1 MIGYVPEPNYVG
13 QAPLVENYD
22 PSFGFMLKQGAKKM
36 FSDMSILLPAS
47 MADVAISEM
56 RGGKITE
63 EEYKDSEFFDPQI
76 KWDDSFTEAK
86 ARLLKD
92 RMDAEREYAYYLEQ
106 AQDFT
111 DYIAFYGGVIAGA
124 VPDPLN
130 YIPLLGQFD
139 KPRRALQYAGM
150 GARSSR
156 ALLGAA
162 DAALLT
168 TLASPLLMAERASY
182 QQKYDAQ
189 DVLFDIG
196 IATGLGGGFGA
207 LFGRVKPED
216 SYPGRI
222 PTLEEARAY
231 DPDVPS
237 TITDPPGQLQQFI
250 ERVPPENRANAV
262 RKGLLQQRAGKPI
275 DVSAEMQPV
284 VSSDD
289 VRQSLYLNETARLE
303 AIKGSLKD
311 SQIINSDGDPMVMYH
326 GSGREIKAFSKQ
338 NNRGGLIYFTPNAD
352 EASGY
357 AASKGSLETKT
368 DFQILAEE
376 FPGVFDVKTGKV
388 LDVKKLRKALDE
400 KDFNYLNAE
409 DISKEAKANKNSF
422 AKQFE
427 LLYESNFKGDNVLP
441 VYINA
446 KKVLGTKNSPTMK
459 WQEAEKLGASHFT
472 KQGYDG
478 VWIQESGK
486 QKPSLAIFDPRIVKS
501 IYNPG
506 ELNFQKNQLLD
517 DLVPDY
523 TVAKLE
529 EPEPLVDE
537 VIAAIEKQSDEELDA
552 GIRELETQNLLK
564 EEDAR
569 ALARDEDLTTEQS
582 NREIEQYNGNLIF
595 CLMRNG

>member
-63 EEYKDSEFFDPQI
+63 EEYKESEFFDPQI

-216 SYPGRI
+216 SYPGKI

-237 TITDPPGQLQQFI
+237 SITDPPGQLQQFI

-262 RKGLLQQRAGKPI
+262 RKALLQQRTGRPI

-284 VSSDD
+284 IS
-289 VRQSLYLNETARLE
+289 
-303 AIKGSLKD
+303 
-311 SQIINSDGDPMVMYH
+311 GDEV
-326 GSGREIKAFSKQ
+326 KQ
-338 NNRGGLIYFTPNAD
+338 TR
-352 EASGY
+352 
-357 AASKGSLETKT
+357 
-368 DFQILAEE
+368 LAELEKRFEEQDNLTSEE
-376 FPGVFDVKTGKV
+376 FSEMQR
-388 LDVKKLRKALDE
+388 LAYE
-400 KDFNYLNAE
+400 IE
-409 DISKEAKANKNSF
+409 
-422 AKQFE
+422 E
-427 LLYESNFKGDNVLP
+427 L
-441 VYINA
+441 
-446 KKVLGTKNSPTMK
+446 T
-459 WQEAEKLGASHFT
+459 
-472 KQGYDG
+472 
-478 VWIQESGK
+478 
-486 QKPSLAIFDPRIVKS
+486 
-501 IYNPG
+501 
-506 ELNFQKNQLLD
+506 
-517 DLVPDY
+517 PDY

-552 GIRELETQNLLK
+552 GIRELEAQNLLK
-564 EEDAR
+564 DDDAKELGR
-569 ALARDEDLTTEQS
+569 LEDLTTEQA
-582 NREIEQYNGNLIF
+582 NREIEEYYANVSY
-595 CLMRNG
+595 CVMRNG

>member
-63 EEYKDSEFFDPQI
+63 EEYKESEFFDPQI

-262 RKGLLQQRAGKPI
+262 RKALLQQRAGKPI

-284 VSSDD
+284 IS
-289 VRQSLYLNETARLE
+289 
-303 AIKGSLKD
+303 
-311 SQIINSDGDPMVMYH
+311 GDEV
-326 GSGREIKAFSKQ
+326 KQ
-338 NNRGGLIYFTPNAD
+338 TR
-352 EASGY
+352 
-357 AASKGSLETKT
+357 
-368 DFQILAEE
+368 LAELEKRFEEQDNLTSEE
-376 FPGVFDVKTGKV
+376 FSEMQRLAYEV
-388 LDVKKLRKALDE
+388 E
-400 KDFNYLNAE
+400 
-409 DISKEAKANKNSF
+409 
-422 AKQFE
+422 E
-427 LLYESNFKGDNVLP
+427 L
-441 VYINA
+441 
-446 KKVLGTKNSPTMK
+446 T
-459 WQEAEKLGASHFT
+459 
-472 KQGYDG
+472 
-478 VWIQESGK
+478 
-486 QKPSLAIFDPRIVKS
+486 
-501 IYNPG
+501 
-506 ELNFQKNQLLD
+506 
-517 DLVPDY
+517 PDY

-552 GIRELETQNLLK
+552 GIRELDAQRLLK
-564 EEDAR
+564 EEDAK

-582 NREIEQYNGNLIF
+582 NREIEQYNGDLIF

>member
-189 DVLFDIG
+189 NVLFDIG

-262 RKGLLQQRAGKPI
+262 RKGLLQQRLGKPI

-284 VSSDD
+284 VRSDD

-446 KKVLGTKNSPTMK
+446 KKVLGTRNSPAMK

-478 VWIQESGK
+478 VWIQESGN

-537 VIAAIEKQSDEELDA
+537 VIAAIEKQSDEELDN
-552 GIRELETQNLLK
+552 GIRELEAQNLLK

-582 NREIEQYNGNLIF
+582 NREIEQYNGDLIF

>member
-63 EEYKDSEFFDPQI
+63 EEYKESEFFDPQI

-168 TLASPLLMAERASY
+168 TLASPLLMSERASY

-262 RKGLLQQRAGKPI
+262 RKGLLQQRLGKPI

-284 VSSDD
+284 IS
-289 VRQSLYLNETARLE
+289 
-303 AIKGSLKD
+303 
-311 SQIINSDGDPMVMYH
+311 GDEV
-326 GSGREIKAFSKQ
+326 KQ
-338 NNRGGLIYFTPNAD
+338 TR
-352 EASGY
+352 
-357 AASKGSLETKT
+357 
-368 DFQILAEE
+368 LAELEKRFEEQDNLTSEE
-376 FPGVFDVKTGKV
+376 FSEMQRLAYEV
-388 LDVKKLRKALDE
+388 E
-400 KDFNYLNAE
+400 
-409 DISKEAKANKNSF
+409 
-422 AKQFE
+422 E
-427 LLYESNFKGDNVLP
+427 L
-441 VYINA
+441 
-446 KKVLGTKNSPTMK
+446 T
-459 WQEAEKLGASHFT
+459 
-472 KQGYDG
+472 
-478 VWIQESGK
+478 
-486 QKPSLAIFDPRIVKS
+486 
-501 IYNPG
+501 
-506 ELNFQKNQLLD
+506 
-517 DLVPDY
+517 PDY

-537 VIAAIEKQSDEELDA
+537 VIAAIEKQSDEELDS
-552 GIRELETQNLLK
+552 GIRELEAQNLLK

-582 NREIEQYNGNLIF
+582 NREIEQYNGDLIF

>member
-139 KPRRALQYAGM
+139 KPRRALQYAGI

-196 IATGLGGGFGA
+196 IATGLGGGLGA
-207 LFGRVKPED
+207 LLGRVKPED

-262 RKGLLQQRAGKPI
+262 RKALLQQRAGKPI

-284 VSSDD
+284 ISG
-289 VRQSLYLNETARLE
+289 NE
-303 AIKGSLKD
+303 
-311 SQIINSDGDPMVMYH
+311 V
-326 GSGREIKAFSKQ
+326 KQ
-338 NNRGGLIYFTPNAD
+338 TR
-352 EASGY
+352 
-357 AASKGSLETKT
+357 
-368 DFQILAEE
+368 LAELEKRFEEQDNLTSEE
-376 FPGVFDVKTGKV
+376 FSEMQRLAYEV
-388 LDVKKLRKALDE
+388 E
-400 KDFNYLNAE
+400 
-409 DISKEAKANKNSF
+409 
-422 AKQFE
+422 E
-427 LLYESNFKGDNVLP
+427 L
-441 VYINA
+441 
-446 KKVLGTKNSPTMK
+446 T
-459 WQEAEKLGASHFT
+459 
-472 KQGYDG
+472 
-478 VWIQESGK
+478 
-486 QKPSLAIFDPRIVKS
+486 
-501 IYNPG
+501 
-506 ELNFQKNQLLD
+506 
-517 DLVPDY
+517 PDY

-582 NREIEQYNGNLIF
+582 NREIEQYNGDLIF

>member
-262 RKGLLQQRAGKPI
+262 RKALLQQRAGKPI

-284 VSSDD
+284 IS
-289 VRQSLYLNETARLE
+289 
-303 AIKGSLKD
+303 
-311 SQIINSDGDPMVMYH
+311 GDEV
-326 GSGREIKAFSKQ
+326 KQ
-338 NNRGGLIYFTPNAD
+338 TR
-352 EASGY
+352 
-357 AASKGSLETKT
+357 
-368 DFQILAEE
+368 LAELEKRFEEQDNLTSEE
-376 FPGVFDVKTGKV
+376 FSEMQRLAYEV
-388 LDVKKLRKALDE
+388 E
-400 KDFNYLNAE
+400 
-409 DISKEAKANKNSF
+409 
-422 AKQFE
+422 E
-427 LLYESNFKGDNVLP
+427 L
-441 VYINA
+441 
-446 KKVLGTKNSPTMK
+446 T
-459 WQEAEKLGASHFT
+459 
-472 KQGYDG
+472 
-478 VWIQESGK
+478 
-486 QKPSLAIFDPRIVKS
+486 
-501 IYNPG
+501 
-506 ELNFQKNQLLD
+506 
-517 DLVPDY
+517 PDY

-552 GIRELETQNLLK
+552 GIRELDAQKLLK

-582 NREIEQYNGNLIF
+582 NREIEQYNGDLIF

>member
-63 EEYKDSEFFDPQI
+63 EEYKESEFFDPQI

-168 TLASPLLMAERASY
+168 TLASPLLMSERASY

-262 RKGLLQQRAGKPI
+262 RKALLQQRAGKPI

-284 VSSDD
+284 IS
-289 VRQSLYLNETARLE
+289 
-303 AIKGSLKD
+303 
-311 SQIINSDGDPMVMYH
+311 GDEV
-326 GSGREIKAFSKQ
+326 KQ
-338 NNRGGLIYFTPNAD
+338 TR
-352 EASGY
+352 
-357 AASKGSLETKT
+357 
-368 DFQILAEE
+368 LAELEKRFEEQDNLTSEE
-376 FPGVFDVKTGKV
+376 FSEMQRLAYEV
-388 LDVKKLRKALDE
+388 E
-400 KDFNYLNAE
+400 
-409 DISKEAKANKNSF
+409 
-422 AKQFE
+422 E
-427 LLYESNFKGDNVLP
+427 L
-441 VYINA
+441 
-446 KKVLGTKNSPTMK
+446 T
-459 WQEAEKLGASHFT
+459 
-472 KQGYDG
+472 
-478 VWIQESGK
+478 
-486 QKPSLAIFDPRIVKS
+486 
-501 IYNPG
+501 
-506 ELNFQKNQLLD
+506 
-517 DLVPDY
+517 PDY

-537 VIAAIEKQSDEELDA
+537 VIAAIEKQSDEELDS
-552 GIRELETQNLLK
+552 GIRELEAQNLLK

-569 ALARDEDLTTEQS
+569 ALARDEDLTTEQ
-582 NREIEQYNGNLIF
+582 
-595 CLMRNG
+595 

>member
-1 MIGYVPEPNYVG
+1 
-13 QAPLVENYD
+13 
-22 PSFGFMLKQGAKKM
+22 
-36 FSDMSILLPAS
+36 
-47 MADVAISEM
+47 
-56 RGGKITE
+56 
-63 EEYKDSEFFDPQI
+63 
-76 KWDDSFTEAK
+76 
-86 ARLLKD
+86 
-92 RMDAEREYAYYLEQ
+92 
-106 AQDFT
+106 
-111 DYIAFYGGVIAGA
+111 
-124 VPDPLN
+124 
-130 YIPLLGQFD
+130 
-139 KPRRALQYAGM
+139 
-150 GARSSR
+150 
-156 ALLGAA
+156 
-162 DAALLT
+162 
-168 TLASPLLMAERASY
+168 
-182 QQKYDAQ
+182 
-189 DVLFDIG
+189 
-196 IATGLGGGFGA
+196 

-262 RKGLLQQRAGKPI
+262 RKGLLQQRLGKPI

-284 VSSDD
+284 VRSDD

-446 KKVLGTKNSPTMK
+446 KKVLGTRNSPAMK

-478 VWIQESGK
+478 VWIQESGN

-537 VIAAIEKQSDEELDA
+537 VIAAIEKQSDEELDN
-552 GIRELETQNLLK
+552 GIRELEAQNLLK

-582 NREIEQYNGNLIF
+582 NREIEQYNGDLIF

>member
-63 EEYKDSEFFDPQI
+63 EEYKESEFFDPQI

-262 RKGLLQQRAGKPI
+262 RKALLQQRAGKPI

-284 VSSDD
+284 IS
-289 VRQSLYLNETARLE
+289 
-303 AIKGSLKD
+303 
-311 SQIINSDGDPMVMYH
+311 GDEV
-326 GSGREIKAFSKQ
+326 KQ
-338 NNRGGLIYFTPNAD
+338 TR
-352 EASGY
+352 
-357 AASKGSLETKT
+357 
-368 DFQILAEE
+368 LAELEKRFEEQDNLTSEE
-376 FPGVFDVKTGKV
+376 FSEMQRLAYEV
-388 LDVKKLRKALDE
+388 E
-400 KDFNYLNAE
+400 
-409 DISKEAKANKNSF
+409 
-422 AKQFE
+422 E
-427 LLYESNFKGDNVLP
+427 L
-441 VYINA
+441 
-446 KKVLGTKNSPTMK
+446 T
-459 WQEAEKLGASHFT
+459 
-472 KQGYDG
+472 
-478 VWIQESGK
+478 
-486 QKPSLAIFDPRIVKS
+486 
-501 IYNPG
+501 
-506 ELNFQKNQLLD
+506 
-517 DLVPDY
+517 PDY

>member
-262 RKGLLQQRAGKPI
+262 RKALLQQRAGKPI

-284 VSSDD
+284 ISGDEVKQT
-289 VRQSLYLNETARLE
+289 RFAELE
-303 AIKGSLKD
+303 KRFEEQENLTS
-311 SQIINSDGDPMVMYH
+311 
-326 GSGREIKAFSKQ
+326 
-338 NNRGGLIYFTPNAD
+338 
-352 EASGY
+352 
-357 AASKGSLETKT
+357 
-368 DFQILAEE
+368 EE
-376 FPGVFDVKTGKV
+376 FSEMQRLAYEV
-388 LDVKKLRKALDE
+388 E
-400 KDFNYLNAE
+400 
-409 DISKEAKANKNSF
+409 
-422 AKQFE
+422 E
-427 LLYESNFKGDNVLP
+427 L
-441 VYINA
+441 
-446 KKVLGTKNSPTMK
+446 T
-459 WQEAEKLGASHFT
+459 
-472 KQGYDG
+472 
-478 VWIQESGK
+478 
-486 QKPSLAIFDPRIVKS
+486 
-501 IYNPG
+501 
-506 ELNFQKNQLLD
+506 
-517 DLVPDY
+517 PDY

-537 VIAAIEKQSDEELDA
+537 FIAAIEKQSDAELDS

-582 NREIEQYNGNLIF
+582 NREIEQYNGDLIF

>member
-262 RKGLLQQRAGKPI
+262 RKALLQQRAGKPI

-284 VSSDD
+284 ISG
-289 VRQSLYLNETARLE
+289 NEVKQTRFAELE
-303 AIKGSLKD
+303 KRFEEQENLTS
-311 SQIINSDGDPMVMYH
+311 
-326 GSGREIKAFSKQ
+326 
-338 NNRGGLIYFTPNAD
+338 
-352 EASGY
+352 
-357 AASKGSLETKT
+357 
-368 DFQILAEE
+368 EE
-376 FPGVFDVKTGKV
+376 FSEMQRLAYEV
-388 LDVKKLRKALDE
+388 E
-400 KDFNYLNAE
+400 
-409 DISKEAKANKNSF
+409 
-422 AKQFE
+422 E
-427 LLYESNFKGDNVLP
+427 L
-441 VYINA
+441 
-446 KKVLGTKNSPTMK
+446 T
-459 WQEAEKLGASHFT
+459 
-472 KQGYDG
+472 
-478 VWIQESGK
+478 
-486 QKPSLAIFDPRIVKS
+486 
-501 IYNPG
+501 
-506 ELNFQKNQLLD
+506 
-517 DLVPDY
+517 PDY

-537 VIAAIEKQSDEELDA
+537 FIAAIEKQSDAELDS

-582 NREIEQYNGNLIF
+582 NREIEQYNGDLIF

>member
-63 EEYKDSEFFDPQI
+63 EEYKESEFFDPQI

-139 KPRRALQYAGM
+139 KPRRALQYAGI

-168 TLASPLLMAERASY
+168 TLASPLLMSERASY

-196 IATGLGGGFGA
+196 IATGLGGGLGA

-262 RKGLLQQRAGKPI
+262 RKGLLQQRTGRPI

-284 VSSDD
+284 LKYPEEWMTPEATSI
-289 VRQSLYLNETARLE
+289 RGRLQELNKKDKLTPDEVTEIEYETARL
-303 AIKGSLKD
+303 
-311 SQIINSDGDPMVMYH
+311 
-326 GSGREIKAFSKQ
+326 KQ
-338 NNRGGLIYFTPNAD
+338 
-352 EASGY
+352 
-357 AASKGSLETKT
+357 LEERFRQED
-368 DFQILAEE
+368 DF
-376 FPGVFDVKTGKV
+376 
-388 LDVKKLRKALDE
+388 
-400 KDFNYLNAE
+400 
-409 DISKEAKANKNSF
+409 
-422 AKQFE
+422 
-427 LLYESNFKGDNVLP
+427 
-441 VYINA
+441 
-446 KKVLGTKNSPTMK
+446 
-459 WQEAEKLGASHFT
+459 
-472 KQGYDG
+472 
-478 VWIQESGK
+478 
-486 QKPSLAIFDPRIVKS
+486 
-501 IYNPG
+501 
-506 ELNFQKNQLLD
+506 
-517 DLVPDY
+517 VPDY

-552 GIRELETQNLLK
+552 GIRELDAQRLLK
-564 EEDAR
+564 EEDAK

-582 NREIEQYNGNLIF
+582 NREIEQYNGDLIF

>member
-262 RKGLLQQRAGKPI
+262 RKALLQQRAGKPI

-284 VSSDD
+284 IS
-289 VRQSLYLNETARLE
+289 
-303 AIKGSLKD
+303 
-311 SQIINSDGDPMVMYH
+311 GDEV
-326 GSGREIKAFSKQ
+326 KQ
-338 NNRGGLIYFTPNAD
+338 TR
-352 EASGY
+352 
-357 AASKGSLETKT
+357 
-368 DFQILAEE
+368 LAELEKRFEEQENLTSEE
-376 FPGVFDVKTGKV
+376 FSEMQRLAYEV
-388 LDVKKLRKALDE
+388 E
-400 KDFNYLNAE
+400 
-409 DISKEAKANKNSF
+409 
-422 AKQFE
+422 E
-427 LLYESNFKGDNVLP
+427 L
-441 VYINA
+441 
-446 KKVLGTKNSPTMK
+446 T
-459 WQEAEKLGASHFT
+459 
-472 KQGYDG
+472 
-478 VWIQESGK
+478 
-486 QKPSLAIFDPRIVKS
+486 
-501 IYNPG
+501 
-506 ELNFQKNQLLD
+506 
-517 DLVPDY
+517 PDY

-537 VIAAIEKQSDEELDA
+537 VIAAIEKQSDEELDS

-582 NREIEQYNGNLIF
+582 NREIEQYNGDLIF

>member
-262 RKGLLQQRAGKPI
+262 RKALLQQRAGKPI

-284 VSSDD
+284 IS
-289 VRQSLYLNETARLE
+289 
-303 AIKGSLKD
+303 
-311 SQIINSDGDPMVMYH
+311 GDEV
-326 GSGREIKAFSKQ
+326 KQ
-338 NNRGGLIYFTPNAD
+338 TR
-352 EASGY
+352 
-357 AASKGSLETKT
+357 
-368 DFQILAEE
+368 LAELEKRFEEQENLTSEE
-376 FPGVFDVKTGKV
+376 FSEMQRLAYEV
-388 LDVKKLRKALDE
+388 E
-400 KDFNYLNAE
+400 
-409 DISKEAKANKNSF
+409 
-422 AKQFE
+422 E
-427 LLYESNFKGDNVLP
+427 L
-441 VYINA
+441 
-446 KKVLGTKNSPTMK
+446 T
-459 WQEAEKLGASHFT
+459 
-472 KQGYDG
+472 
-478 VWIQESGK
+478 
-486 QKPSLAIFDPRIVKS
+486 
-501 IYNPG
+501 
-506 ELNFQKNQLLD
+506 
-517 DLVPDY
+517 PDY

-552 GIRELETQNLLK
+552 GIRELDAQRLLK

>member
-262 RKGLLQQRAGKPI
+262 RKALLQQRAGRPI

-284 VSSDD
+284 IS
-289 VRQSLYLNETARLE
+289 
-303 AIKGSLKD
+303 
-311 SQIINSDGDPMVMYH
+311 GDEV
-326 GSGREIKAFSKQ
+326 KQ
-338 NNRGGLIYFTPNAD
+338 TR
-352 EASGY
+352 
-357 AASKGSLETKT
+357 
-368 DFQILAEE
+368 LAELEKRFEEQDNLTSEE
-376 FPGVFDVKTGKV
+376 FSEMQRLAYEV
-388 LDVKKLRKALDE
+388 E
-400 KDFNYLNAE
+400 
-409 DISKEAKANKNSF
+409 
-422 AKQFE
+422 E
-427 LLYESNFKGDNVLP
+427 L
-441 VYINA
+441 
-446 KKVLGTKNSPTMK
+446 T
-459 WQEAEKLGASHFT
+459 
-472 KQGYDG
+472 
-478 VWIQESGK
+478 
-486 QKPSLAIFDPRIVKS
+486 
-501 IYNPG
+501 
-506 ELNFQKNQLLD
+506 
-517 DLVPDY
+517 PDY

-552 GIRELETQNLLK
+552 GIRELDAQRLLK

>member
-262 RKGLLQQRAGKPI
+262 RKALLQQRAGKPI

-284 VSSDD
+284 IS
-289 VRQSLYLNETARLE
+289 
-303 AIKGSLKD
+303 
-311 SQIINSDGDPMVMYH
+311 GDEV
-326 GSGREIKAFSKQ
+326 KQ
-338 NNRGGLIYFTPNAD
+338 TR
-352 EASGY
+352 
-357 AASKGSLETKT
+357 
-368 DFQILAEE
+368 LAELEKRFEEQENLTSEE
-376 FPGVFDVKTGKV
+376 FSEMQRLAYEV
-388 LDVKKLRKALDE
+388 E
-400 KDFNYLNAE
+400 
-409 DISKEAKANKNSF
+409 
-422 AKQFE
+422 E
-427 LLYESNFKGDNVLP
+427 L
-441 VYINA
+441 
-446 KKVLGTKNSPTMK
+446 T
-459 WQEAEKLGASHFT
+459 
-472 KQGYDG
+472 
-478 VWIQESGK
+478 
-486 QKPSLAIFDPRIVKS
+486 
-501 IYNPG
+501 
-506 ELNFQKNQLLD
+506 
-517 DLVPDY
+517 PDY

-537 VIAAIEKQSDEELDA
+537 VIAAIEKQSDEELNA
-552 GIRELETQNLLK
+552 GIRELEAQNLLK

-582 NREIEQYNGNLIF
+582 NREIEQYNGDLIF

>member
-262 RKGLLQQRAGKPI
+262 RKALLQQRAGKPI

-284 VSSDD
+284 IS
-289 VRQSLYLNETARLE
+289 
-303 AIKGSLKD
+303 
-311 SQIINSDGDPMVMYH
+311 GDEV
-326 GSGREIKAFSKQ
+326 KQ
-338 NNRGGLIYFTPNAD
+338 TR
-352 EASGY
+352 
-357 AASKGSLETKT
+357 
-368 DFQILAEE
+368 LAELEKRFEEQDNLTSEE
-376 FPGVFDVKTGKV
+376 FSEMQRLAYEV
-388 LDVKKLRKALDE
+388 E
-400 KDFNYLNAE
+400 
-409 DISKEAKANKNSF
+409 
-422 AKQFE
+422 E
-427 LLYESNFKGDNVLP
+427 L
-441 VYINA
+441 
-446 KKVLGTKNSPTMK
+446 T
-459 WQEAEKLGASHFT
+459 
-472 KQGYDG
+472 
-478 VWIQESGK
+478 
-486 QKPSLAIFDPRIVKS
+486 
-501 IYNPG
+501 
-506 ELNFQKNQLLD
+506 
-517 DLVPDY
+517 PDY

-552 GIRELETQNLLK
+552 GIRELETQKLLK

-582 NREIEQYNGNLIF
+582 NREIEQYNGDLIF

>member
-168 TLASPLLMAERASY
+168 TLASPLLMSERASY

-262 RKGLLQQRAGKPI
+262 RKALLQQRAGKPI

-284 VSSDD
+284 IS
-289 VRQSLYLNETARLE
+289 
-303 AIKGSLKD
+303 
-311 SQIINSDGDPMVMYH
+311 GDEV
-326 GSGREIKAFSKQ
+326 KQ
-338 NNRGGLIYFTPNAD
+338 TR
-352 EASGY
+352 
-357 AASKGSLETKT
+357 
-368 DFQILAEE
+368 LAELEKRFEEQDNLTSEE
-376 FPGVFDVKTGKV
+376 FSEMQRLAYEV
-388 LDVKKLRKALDE
+388 E
-400 KDFNYLNAE
+400 
-409 DISKEAKANKNSF
+409 
-422 AKQFE
+422 E
-427 LLYESNFKGDNVLP
+427 L
-441 VYINA
+441 
-446 KKVLGTKNSPTMK
+446 T
-459 WQEAEKLGASHFT
+459 
-472 KQGYDG
+472 
-478 VWIQESGK
+478 
-486 QKPSLAIFDPRIVKS
+486 
-501 IYNPG
+501 
-506 ELNFQKNQLLD
+506 
-517 DLVPDY
+517 PDY

-537 VIAAIEKQSDEELDA
+537 VIAAIEKQSDEELDS
-552 GIRELETQNLLK
+552 GIRELEAQNLLK

-582 NREIEQYNGNLIF
+582 NREIEQYNGDLIF

>member
-139 KPRRALQYAGM
+139 KPRRALQYAGI

-262 RKGLLQQRAGKPI
+262 RKGLLQQRLGKPI

-284 VSSDD
+284 VRSDD

-478 VWIQESGK
+478 VWIQESGN

-537 VIAAIEKQSDEELDA
+537 VIAAIEKQSDEELDN
-552 GIRELETQNLLK
+552 GIRELEAQNLLK

-582 NREIEQYNGNLIF
+582 NREIEQYNGDLIF

>member
-262 RKGLLQQRAGKPI
+262 RKALLQQRAGKPI

-284 VSSDD
+284 IS
-289 VRQSLYLNETARLE
+289 
-303 AIKGSLKD
+303 
-311 SQIINSDGDPMVMYH
+311 GDEV
-326 GSGREIKAFSKQ
+326 KQ
-338 NNRGGLIYFTPNAD
+338 TR
-352 EASGY
+352 
-357 AASKGSLETKT
+357 
-368 DFQILAEE
+368 LAELEKRFEEQENLTSEE
-376 FPGVFDVKTGKV
+376 FSEMQRLAYEV
-388 LDVKKLRKALDE
+388 E
-400 KDFNYLNAE
+400 
-409 DISKEAKANKNSF
+409 
-422 AKQFE
+422 E
-427 LLYESNFKGDNVLP
+427 L
-441 VYINA
+441 
-446 KKVLGTKNSPTMK
+446 T
-459 WQEAEKLGASHFT
+459 
-472 KQGYDG
+472 
-478 VWIQESGK
+478 
-486 QKPSLAIFDPRIVKS
+486 
-501 IYNPG
+501 
-506 ELNFQKNQLLD
+506 
-517 DLVPDY
+517 PDY

-537 VIAAIEKQSDEELDA
+537 FIAAIEKQSDAELDS

-582 NREIEQYNGNLIF
+582 NREIEQYNGDLIF

>member
-168 TLASPLLMAERASY
+168 TLASPLLMSERASY

-262 RKGLLQQRAGKPI
+262 RKALLQQRAGKPI
-275 DVSAEMQPV
+275 DVSAEMQP
-284 VSSDD
+284 
-289 VRQSLYLNETARLE
+289 
-303 AIKGSLKD
+303 
-311 SQIINSDGDPMVMYH
+311 IISGDEV
-326 GSGREIKAFSKQ
+326 KQ
-338 NNRGGLIYFTPNAD
+338 TR
-352 EASGY
+352 
-357 AASKGSLETKT
+357 
-368 DFQILAEE
+368 LAELEKRFEEQDNLTSEE
-376 FPGVFDVKTGKV
+376 FSEMQRLAYEV
-388 LDVKKLRKALDE
+388 E
-400 KDFNYLNAE
+400 
-409 DISKEAKANKNSF
+409 
-422 AKQFE
+422 E
-427 LLYESNFKGDNVLP
+427 L
-441 VYINA
+441 
-446 KKVLGTKNSPTMK
+446 T
-459 WQEAEKLGASHFT
+459 
-472 KQGYDG
+472 
-478 VWIQESGK
+478 
-486 QKPSLAIFDPRIVKS
+486 
-501 IYNPG
+501 
-506 ELNFQKNQLLD
+506 
-517 DLVPDY
+517 PDY

-552 GIRELETQNLLK
+552 GIRELEAQNLLK

-582 NREIEQYNGNLIF
+582 NREIEQYNGDLIF

>member
-262 RKGLLQQRAGKPI
+262 RKALLQQRLGKPI

-284 VSSDD
+284 VRSDD
-289 VRQSLYLNETARLE
+289 VR
-303 AIKGSLKD
+303 
-311 SQIINSDGDPMVMYH
+311 
-326 GSGREIKAFSKQ
+326 
-338 NNRGGLIYFTPNAD
+338 
-352 EASGY
+352 
-357 AASKGSLETKT
+357 
-368 DFQILAEE
+368 
-376 FPGVFDVKTGKV
+376 
-388 LDVKKLRKALDE
+388 
-400 KDFNYLNAE
+400 
-409 DISKEAKANKNSF
+409 
-422 AKQFE
+422 
-427 LLYESNFKGDNVLP
+427 
-441 VYINA
+441 
-446 KKVLGTKNSPTMK
+446 
-459 WQEAEKLGASHFT
+459 
-472 KQGYDG
+472 
-478 VWIQESGK
+478 
-486 QKPSLAIFDPRIVKS
+486 
-501 IYNPG
+501 
-506 ELNFQKNQLLD
+506 
-517 DLVPDY
+517 
-523 TVAKLE
+523 
-529 EPEPLVDE
+529 
-537 VIAAIEKQSDEELDA
+537 
-552 GIRELETQNLLK
+552 
-564 EEDAR
+564 
-569 ALARDEDLTTEQS
+569 
-582 NREIEQYNGNLIF
+582 
-595 CLMRNG
+595 

>member
-1 MIGYVPEPNYVG
+1 
-13 QAPLVENYD
+13 
-22 PSFGFMLKQGAKKM
+22 MLKQGAKKM

-76 KWDDSFTEAK
+76 KWDDTFTEAK

-262 RKGLLQQRAGKPI
+262 RKALLQQRAGKPI

-284 VSSDD
+284 IS
-289 VRQSLYLNETARLE
+289 
-303 AIKGSLKD
+303 
-311 SQIINSDGDPMVMYH
+311 GDEV
-326 GSGREIKAFSKQ
+326 KQ
-338 NNRGGLIYFTPNAD
+338 TR
-352 EASGY
+352 
-357 AASKGSLETKT
+357 
-368 DFQILAEE
+368 LAELEKRFEEQENLTSEE
-376 FPGVFDVKTGKV
+376 FSEMQRLAYEV
-388 LDVKKLRKALDE
+388 E
-400 KDFNYLNAE
+400 
-409 DISKEAKANKNSF
+409 
-422 AKQFE
+422 E
-427 LLYESNFKGDNVLP
+427 L
-441 VYINA
+441 
-446 KKVLGTKNSPTMK
+446 T
-459 WQEAEKLGASHFT
+459 
-472 KQGYDG
+472 
-478 VWIQESGK
+478 
-486 QKPSLAIFDPRIVKS
+486 
-501 IYNPG
+501 
-506 ELNFQKNQLLD
+506 
-517 DLVPDY
+517 PDY

-537 VIAAIEKQSDEELDA
+537 VIAAIEKQSDEELDS

-582 NREIEQYNGNLIF
+582 NREIEQYNGDLIF

>member
-262 RKGLLQQRAGKPI
+262 RKALLQQRAGRPI

-284 VSSDD
+284 ISG
-289 VRQSLYLNETARLE
+289 NE
-303 AIKGSLKD
+303 
-311 SQIINSDGDPMVMYH
+311 V
-326 GSGREIKAFSKQ
+326 KQ
-338 NNRGGLIYFTPNAD
+338 TR
-352 EASGY
+352 
-357 AASKGSLETKT
+357 
-368 DFQILAEE
+368 LAELEKRFEEQDNLTSEE
-376 FPGVFDVKTGKV
+376 FSEMQRLAYEV
-388 LDVKKLRKALDE
+388 E
-400 KDFNYLNAE
+400 
-409 DISKEAKANKNSF
+409 
-422 AKQFE
+422 E
-427 LLYESNFKGDNVLP
+427 L
-441 VYINA
+441 
-446 KKVLGTKNSPTMK
+446 T
-459 WQEAEKLGASHFT
+459 
-472 KQGYDG
+472 
-478 VWIQESGK
+478 
-486 QKPSLAIFDPRIVKS
+486 
-501 IYNPG
+501 
-506 ELNFQKNQLLD
+506 
-517 DLVPDY
+517 PDY

-552 GIRELETQNLLK
+552 GIRELDAQKLLK

-582 NREIEQYNGNLIF
+582 NREIEQYNGDLIF

>member
-262 RKGLLQQRAGKPI
+262 RKALLQQRAGKPI

-284 VSSDD
+284 IS
-289 VRQSLYLNETARLE
+289 
-303 AIKGSLKD
+303 
-311 SQIINSDGDPMVMYH
+311 GDEV
-326 GSGREIKAFSKQ
+326 KQ
-338 NNRGGLIYFTPNAD
+338 TR
-352 EASGY
+352 
-357 AASKGSLETKT
+357 
-368 DFQILAEE
+368 LAELEKRFEEQENLTSEE
-376 FPGVFDVKTGKV
+376 FSEMQRLAYEV
-388 LDVKKLRKALDE
+388 E
-400 KDFNYLNAE
+400 
-409 DISKEAKANKNSF
+409 
-422 AKQFE
+422 E
-427 LLYESNFKGDNVLP
+427 L
-441 VYINA
+441 
-446 KKVLGTKNSPTMK
+446 T
-459 WQEAEKLGASHFT
+459 
-472 KQGYDG
+472 
-478 VWIQESGK
+478 
-486 QKPSLAIFDPRIVKS
+486 
-501 IYNPG
+501 
-506 ELNFQKNQLLD
+506 
-517 DLVPDY
+517 PDY

-537 VIAAIEKQSDEELDA
+537 VIAAIEKQSDEELDS

>member
-1 MIGYVPEPNYVG
+1 
-13 QAPLVENYD
+13 
-22 PSFGFMLKQGAKKM
+22 MLKQGAKKM

-262 RKGLLQQRAGKPI
+262 RKALLQQRAGKPI

-284 VSSDD
+284 IS
-289 VRQSLYLNETARLE
+289 
-303 AIKGSLKD
+303 
-311 SQIINSDGDPMVMYH
+311 GDEV
-326 GSGREIKAFSKQ
+326 KQ
-338 NNRGGLIYFTPNAD
+338 TR
-352 EASGY
+352 
-357 AASKGSLETKT
+357 
-368 DFQILAEE
+368 LAELEKRFEEQDNLTSEE
-376 FPGVFDVKTGKV
+376 FSEMQRLAYEV
-388 LDVKKLRKALDE
+388 E
-400 KDFNYLNAE
+400 
-409 DISKEAKANKNSF
+409 
-422 AKQFE
+422 E
-427 LLYESNFKGDNVLP
+427 L
-441 VYINA
+441 
-446 KKVLGTKNSPTMK
+446 T
-459 WQEAEKLGASHFT
+459 
-472 KQGYDG
+472 
-478 VWIQESGK
+478 
-486 QKPSLAIFDPRIVKS
+486 
-501 IYNPG
+501 
-506 ELNFQKNQLLD
+506 
-517 DLVPDY
+517 PDY

-552 GIRELETQNLLK
+552 GIRELDAQRLLK
-564 EEDAR
+564 EEDAK

-582 NREIEQYNGNLIF
+582 NREIEQYNGDLIF

>member
-262 RKGLLQQRAGKPI
+262 RKALLQQRAGKPI

-284 VSSDD
+284 IS
-289 VRQSLYLNETARLE
+289 
-303 AIKGSLKD
+303 
-311 SQIINSDGDPMVMYH
+311 GDEV
-326 GSGREIKAFSKQ
+326 KQ
-338 NNRGGLIYFTPNAD
+338 TR
-352 EASGY
+352 
-357 AASKGSLETKT
+357 
-368 DFQILAEE
+368 LAELEKRFEEQDNLTSEE
-376 FPGVFDVKTGKV
+376 FSEMQRLAYEV
-388 LDVKKLRKALDE
+388 E
-400 KDFNYLNAE
+400 
-409 DISKEAKANKNSF
+409 
-422 AKQFE
+422 E
-427 LLYESNFKGDNVLP
+427 L
-441 VYINA
+441 
-446 KKVLGTKNSPTMK
+446 T
-459 WQEAEKLGASHFT
+459 
-472 KQGYDG
+472 
-478 VWIQESGK
+478 
-486 QKPSLAIFDPRIVKS
+486 
-501 IYNPG
+501 
-506 ELNFQKNQLLD
+506 
-517 DLVPDY
+517 PDY

-552 GIRELETQNLLK
+552 GIRELDAQRLLK
-564 EEDAR
+564 EEDAK

-582 NREIEQYNGNLIF
+582 NREIEQYNGDLIF

>member
-139 KPRRALQYAGM
+139 KPRRALQYAGI

-262 RKGLLQQRAGKPI
+262 RKALLQQRAGKPI

-284 VSSDD
+284 VRSDD

-338 NNRGGLIYFTPNAD
+338 NTRGGLIYFTPNAD

-357 AASKGSLETKT
+357 AALKGSLETKT

-409 DISKEAKANKNSF
+409 DIFKEAKANKNSF

-478 VWIQESGK
+478 VWIQESGN

-537 VIAAIEKQSDEELDA
+537 VIAAIEKQSDAELDS

-582 NREIEQYNGNLIF
+582 NREIEQYNGDLIF

>member
-262 RKGLLQQRAGKPI
+262 RKALLQQRAGKPI

-284 VSSDD
+284 IS
-289 VRQSLYLNETARLE
+289 
-303 AIKGSLKD
+303 
-311 SQIINSDGDPMVMYH
+311 GDEV
-326 GSGREIKAFSKQ
+326 KQ
-338 NNRGGLIYFTPNAD
+338 TR
-352 EASGY
+352 
-357 AASKGSLETKT
+357 
-368 DFQILAEE
+368 LAELEKRFEEQDNLTSEE
-376 FPGVFDVKTGKV
+376 FSEMQRLAYEV
-388 LDVKKLRKALDE
+388 E
-400 KDFNYLNAE
+400 
-409 DISKEAKANKNSF
+409 
-422 AKQFE
+422 E
-427 LLYESNFKGDNVLP
+427 L
-441 VYINA
+441 
-446 KKVLGTKNSPTMK
+446 T
-459 WQEAEKLGASHFT
+459 
-472 KQGYDG
+472 
-478 VWIQESGK
+478 
-486 QKPSLAIFDPRIVKS
+486 
-501 IYNPG
+501 
-506 ELNFQKNQLLD
+506 
-517 DLVPDY
+517 PDY

-537 VIAAIEKQSDEELDA
+537 VIAAIEKQSDEELDS

-582 NREIEQYNGNLIF
+582 NREIEQYNGDLIF